1 MYHILIDYLHIYRI
15 IKKRSSKLRG
25 VFMKKFSSVLL
36 MSVLFSLPVCAQ
48 EDIPMAPEIIDGK
61 TQTSV
66 PDYPNLGRHST
77 PLSSLVITPPPL
89 PPVEIELDTKRKN
102 PTTTQIEKTKPT
114 ESVLQKPIP
123 PSKPIELNKD
133 VPIAKSEPKP
143 APAPVLPKFE
153 KKPKEPT
160 PMPTDLSDLFAE
172 TADVKRFNLSGFE
185 LGMTPDEVKDM
196 ALDTGWKIV
205 AQKPAIP
212 LFRESFY
219 EQQCRYQG
227 KRIVHE
233 INDCIERTAK
243 NDGVFYI
250 NEIILTRPK
259 TRESISI
266 LFTSFATDNRAYK
279 IYYQNLGDNSLGFT
293 PKNMAAKLRR
303 KEMFWNQMFEAYGYP
318 DDADLILWGDF
329 QKAYM
334 QATMSGANYDAY
346 ISMEDKEIQDK
357 DYFAAEDAAKELRYP
372 NQFTFFE
379 TMNDNY

>member
-1 MYHILIDYLHIYRI
+1 MCHILIDYLHIYRI

-25 VFMKKFSSVLL
+25 AFMKKFSSVLL
-36 MSVLFSLPVCAQ
+36 MSVLFALPVCAQ

-61 TQTSV
+61 QQSSV
-66 PDYPNLGRHST
+66 PDYPNLGRRST

-89 PPVEIELDTKRKN
+89 PAVEIELDTTRKAQTTQPVEQVSAPPQST
-102 PTTTQIEKTKPT
+102 PTT
-114 ESVLQKPIP
+114 
-123 PSKPIELNKD
+123 PSKPIELNKN
-133 VPIAKSEPKP
+133 VPLAKSEPKP
-143 APAPVLPKFE
+143 TPPPVLPKFE
-153 KKPKEPT
+153 KKPKET
-160 PMPTDLSDLFAE
+160 VSMPTDLSDLFAE
-172 TADVKRFNLSGFE
+172 TANVKNFNLSGFE
-185 LGMTPDEVKDM
+185 LGMTPDEVKDL
-196 ALDTGWKIV
+196 AIDSGWKIT

-227 KRIVHE
+227 KRIVQE
-233 INDCIERTAK
+233 INNCIEQSAK
-243 NDGVFYI
+243 NDDVFYI
-250 NEIILTRPK
+250 NEIILSRPQ

-266 LFTSFATDNRAYK
+266 LFTSLATDNRAYK

-303 KEMFWNQMFEAYGYP
+303 KEMFWNQMFSAYGYP

-334 QATMSGANYDAY
+334 QATMTGSNYDAY
-346 ISMEDKEIQDK
+346 ISMEDKEIQDR

-379 TMNDNY
+379 MMEE